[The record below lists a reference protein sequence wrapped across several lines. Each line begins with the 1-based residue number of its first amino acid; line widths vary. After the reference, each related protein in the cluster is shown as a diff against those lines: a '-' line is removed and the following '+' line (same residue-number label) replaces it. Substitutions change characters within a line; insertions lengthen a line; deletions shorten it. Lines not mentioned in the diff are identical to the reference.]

1 MKHYA
6 IIIAAALLAGCAS
19 HTAQIAA
26 SANDA
31 RAEVGAARGHM
42 VAAMGSLDRIEA
54 AAASVHEQIGY
65 VSDDEPA
72 FVAALKYGSY
82 IAGSLAVLGVV
93 YFIKSKT

>member
-1 MKHYA
+1 MPRTA
-6 IIIAAALLAGCAS
+6 PILAAVLLTGCAS

-31 RAEVGAARGHM
+31 RAEVEAARTHI

-54 AAASVHEQIGY
+54 AAANVHEQIGY

-72 FVAALKYGSY
+72 FVSALKYGSY
-82 IAGSLAVLGVV
+82 IAGAAAVLGVV
-93 YFIKSKT
+93 YLIKSKT

>member
-1 MKHYA
+1 MK
-6 IIIAAALLAGCAS
+6 AAALSIFLLAGCAS

-31 RAEVGAARGHM
+31 RAEVEAARGHM

-54 AAASVHEQIGY
+54 AAASVHENIAF
-65 VSDDEPA
+65 VSDDEPT

-82 IAGSLAVLGVV
+82 IAGAAAVIGLILL
-93 YFIKSKT
+93 IKSKT